1 MNLPPVWPF
10 TANESE
16 FFPRLVESMIRDALS
31 DTPVVCVLGARQCG
45 KTALVKHMF
54 PNRPYVD
61 LDTYSEFVMASEDPG
76 SYIERLPDS
85 VTIDEVQKVP
95 NLIGPIKVSVDQNR
109 RPGRFILTGSVN
121 LLLIPGLTQT
131 LAGRMEII
139 DLHPLTESEK
149 SRSGGNFLFDLFDD
163 RLKPDFKTNRTVM
176 SNLEFEERIISGGYV
191 EPLNRDILRARQ
203 WRRSYLRDIAGREI
217 PEIFKIRNPELLSR
231 IMELLAWRT
240 GSLLRISEL
249 AKAFAVHR
257 LTLERYLA
265 YLERVYLVRRIPAW
279 HSNKTKRLTKS
290 PKIHFVD
297 CGLAATLTDFPMD
310 NQEKNRV
317 YLGHLCESFVVQQII
332 AHAGWTNPDL
342 RFWHYR
348 DKDQVEVDLVMTL
361 RERVWG
367 FEIKSK
373 TSVNSRD
380 AKGLIKLANT
390 CGNDFQKGIL
400 FYRGSDIISLAKGLV
415 LAVPVSE
422 LWTR

>member
-1 MNLPPVWPF
+1 MNSPPVWPF
-10 TANESE
+10 TTNESE
-16 FFPRLVESMIRDALS
+16 FSPRLVESMIRDALS
-31 DTPVVCVLGARQCG
+31 NTPVVCVLGARQSG

-54 PNRPYVD
+54 PGRPYVD
-61 LDTYSEFVMASEDPG
+61 MDTSSEFVMALEDPG
-76 SYIERLPDS
+76 SYIERLPDT
-85 VTIDEVQKVP
+85 VTIDEVQNVP
-95 NLIGPIKVSVDQNR
+95 NFIDPIRVSVDQNR
-109 RPGRFILTGSVN
+109 RPGRFILTASVN
-121 LLLIPGLTQT
+121 LHLIQDLSQA

-149 SRSGGNFLFDLFDD
+149 FRSSGKFLIDLLNDW
-163 RLKPDFKTNRTVM
+163 LKPGFRTDLTVM
-176 SNLEFEERIISGGYV
+176 SDLEFEERIISGGYV

-203 WRRSYLRDIAGREI
+203 WRRSYLRDIAEREV
-217 PEIFKIRNPELLSR
+217 PETFKIRNPVLLYR
-231 IMELLAWRT
+231 VMELLAWRT

-249 AKAFAVHR
+249 AKALAVHR

-265 YLERVYLVRRIPAW
+265 YLERVNLVRQIPAW
-279 HSNKTKRLTKS
+279 HSNRTKRLTKS
-290 PKIHFVD
+290 PKIHFID
-297 CGLAATLTDFPMD
+297 CGLAATLADFPTD
-310 NQEKNRV
+310 NEEENRV
-317 YLGHLCESFVVQQII
+317 YLDHLCESFVVQQII

-361 RERVWG
+361 GEKVWG

-380 AKGLIKLANT
+380 AKGLIKLANA

-400 FYRGSDIISLAKGLV
+400 FYRGSDIFSLAKGLV

>member
-1 MNLPPVWPF
+1 MNFPPVWPF
-10 TANESE
+10 VANESE
-16 FFPRLVESMIRDALS
+16 FFPRLVESMIRDALA

-54 PNRPYVD
+54 PDRPYVD
-61 LDTYSEFVMASEDPG
+61 LDTYSEFLMASEDPG

-139 DLHPLTESEK
+139 DLYPLTESEK
-149 SRSGGNFLFDLFDD
+149 SRSVGNFLYDLFDD
-163 RLKPDFKTNRTVM
+163 RLKPDFKTNRTVI

-203 WRRSYLRDIAGREI
+203 WRRSYLRDIAEREV
-217 PEIFKIRNPELLSR
+217 PETFKIRNPELLSR

-249 AKAFAVHR
+249 VKAFAVHR

-290 PKIHFVD
+290 PKIHFID
-297 CGLAATLTDFPMD
+297 CGLAATLADFPMD

-361 RERVWG
+361 REKVWG

-380 AKGLIKLANT
+380 AKGLIKLANA

>member
-1 MNLPPVWPF
+1 MNLPSVWPF
-10 TANESE
+10 AANENE
-16 FFPRLVESMIRDALS
+16 FIPRLAESMIRDALS
-31 DTPVVCVLGARQCG
+31 NTPVVCVLGAGQSG
-45 KTALVKHMF
+45 KSALVKHMF

-61 LDTYSEFVMASEDPG
+61 LDTSSEFMMASEDPS
-76 SYIERLPDS
+76 SYIERLPDT

-95 NLIGPIKVSVDQNR
+95 SLIDSIKVSVDQNR
-109 RPGRFILTGSVN
+109 RPGRFILTASVN
-121 LLLIPGLTQT
+121 LNLIPDPSQA

-149 SRSGGNFLFDLFDD
+149 SRSGGKFLFDLLDD
-163 RLKPDFKTNRTVM
+163 RLQPDFRTDPTVM
-176 SNLEFEERIISGGYV
+176 SDLEFEERIISGGYA

-203 WRRSYLRDIAGREI
+203 WRRSYLRDIAEREV
-217 PEIFKIRNPELLSR
+217 PETFKIRNPVLLYR
-231 IMELLAWRT
+231 VMELLAWRT
-240 GSLLRISEL
+240 GPLLRISEL
-249 AKAFAVHR
+249 AKALAVHR

-265 YLERVYLVRRIPAW
+265 YLERVCLVRQIPAW
-279 HSNKTKRLTKS
+279 YSSRTKRLTKS
-290 PKIHFVD
+290 SKIHFID
-297 CGLAATLTDFPMD
+297 CGLAATLADFPTD
-310 NQEKNRV
+310 NEEKNRV
-317 YLGHLCESFVVQQII
+317 YLDHLCESFVVQQII

-361 RERVWG
+361 GEKVWG

-380 AKGLIKLANT
+380 AKGLIKLANA

-400 FYRGSDIISLAKGLV
+400 FYRGSDIFSLAKGLV

>member
-1 MNLPPVWPF
+1 M
-10 TANESE
+10 TNENK
-16 FFPRLVESMIRDALS
+16 FFPRLVESMIRDAIS

-45 KTALVKHMF
+45 KTALVRHLF
-54 PNRPYVD
+54 PDRPYVD
-61 LDTYSEFVMASEDPG
+61 LDTHSEFVVASEDPS
-76 SYIERLPDS
+76 SYIQRLPDT

-109 RPGRFILTGSVN
+109 QPGRFILTGSVN

-149 SRSGGNFLFDLFDD
+149 SRSSGNFLFDLLDD
-163 RLKPDFKTNRTVM
+163 RLKPDFRTDRTVM
-176 SNLEFEERIISGGYV
+176 SDLEFEERIISGGYV
-191 EPLNRDILRARQ
+191 EPLNRDVLRARQ
-203 WRRSYLRDIAGREI
+203 WRRNYLRDIAEREVS
-217 PEIFKIRNPELLSR
+217 EAFKIRNPELLSR
-231 IMELLAWRT
+231 IMERLACRT

-249 AKAFAVHR
+249 AKSLAVHR
-257 LTLERYLA
+257 LTIERYLA

-279 HSNKTKRLTKS
+279 HSNRTKRLIKS

-297 CGLAATLTDFPMD
+297 CGLAATLADFPVD

-332 AHAGWTNPDL
+332 AHAGWTHPDL

-361 RERVWG
+361 RDKVWG
-367 FEIKSK
+367 FEVKLKS
-373 TSVNSRD
+373 SVNSRD
-380 AKGLIKLANT
+380 ARGLIKLANV

-400 FYRGSDIISLAKGLV
+400 FYTGNDIISLAKGLV
-415 LAVPVSE
+415 LAVPVSV

>member
-1 MNLPPVWPF
+1 M
-10 TANESE
+10 ANENK
-16 FFPRLVESMIRDALS
+16 FFPRLVESMIRDAIS

-45 KTALVKHMF
+45 KTALVRHMF
-54 PNRPYVD
+54 PDRPYVD
-61 LDTYSEFVMASEDPG
+61 LDTHSEFVMASEDPG
-76 SYIERLPDS
+76 SYIQRLPDT
-85 VTIDEVQKVP
+85 VTIDEVQQVP

-149 SRSGGNFLFDLFDD
+149 SRSSGKFLFDLLDD
-163 RLKPDFKTNRTVM
+163 KLKPDFRIDQTIM

-191 EPLNRDILRARQ
+191 EPLNRDVLRARQ
-203 WRRSYLRDIAGREI
+203 WRRSYLRDIAEREV
-217 PEIFKIRNPELLSR
+217 PEVFKIRNPELLSR
-231 IMELLAWRT
+231 IMELLACRT

-249 AKAFAVHR
+249 AKSLAVHR

-279 HSNKTKRLTKS
+279 HSNRTKRLTKS
-290 PKIHFVD
+290 PKMHFVD
-297 CGLAATLTDFPMD
+297 CGLAATLADFPMD

-332 AHAGWTNPDL
+332 AHAGWTHPDL

-361 RERVWG
+361 REKVWG
-367 FEIKSK
+367 FEIKSN

-380 AKGLIKLANT
+380 ARGLIKLANV
-390 CGNDFQKGIL
+390 CGDDFQKGIL
-400 FYRGSDIISLAKGLV
+400 FYRGSDIISLANGLV
-415 LAVPVSE
+415 LAVPVSM
-422 LWTR
+422 LWTQ